1 MIIEKLNEHRKGQMF
16 DGFTQN
22 CQLCSVGVLFSLL
35 EFYIL
40 VTLERCVCIFC
51 ALQIK

>member
-1 MIIEKLNEHRKGQMF
+1 MIIEKLNQHRKGQMF

-40 VTLERCVCIFC
+40 VTLESVF
-51 ALQIK
+51 AFFAHSK